1 MRFLLKLSLMAA
13 MMFVPVSLVLAQEPA
28 QPQTPAPEQVQPAD
42 TAVQQDAADAQAA
55 APAEQPAPSN
65 DPGDI
70 ITNYFNAMG
79 DIVAKNMDNPA
90 VLVEAFSTY
99 IKENEKP
106 MRTASKNF
114 EAKIAGMKANEAEEY
129 REKVQRKITP
139 ALNKLITL
147 LIDFQNRYPEDAA
160 KLDSLLKVDAKYTYQ
175 Q

>member
-1 MRFLLKLSLMAA
+1 MNILKTSAIAAILMFSASQA
-13 MMFVPVSLVLAQEPA
+13 MAQE
-28 QPQTPAPEQVQPAD
+28 
-42 TAVQQDAADAQAA
+42 A
-55 APAEQPAPSN
+55 APAEPAQAQAQSAEPTPATDEAAPQEAAQAPSN

-70 ITNYFNAMG
+70 ITNYFNTMG
-79 DIVAKNMDNPA
+79 DIVAQNMDNPK
-90 VLVEAFSTY
+90 VLVETFSAY
-99 IKENEKP
+99 LKDNEKQ

-114 EAKIAGMKANEAEEY
+114 ESKMASLKANEAEVY
-129 REKVQRKITP
+129 RETVQRKITP